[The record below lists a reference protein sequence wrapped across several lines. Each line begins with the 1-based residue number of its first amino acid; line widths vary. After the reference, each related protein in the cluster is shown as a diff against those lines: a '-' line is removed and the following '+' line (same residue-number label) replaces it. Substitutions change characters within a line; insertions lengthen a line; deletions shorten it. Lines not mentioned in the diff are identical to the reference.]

1 MIYDRVMKS
10 LEEGE
15 TRIESVRVAGHN
27 NLRGWN
33 LFGVILLYILLC
45 MFLNKENNKRS
56 RGENVGVV

>member
-33 LFGVILLYILLC
+33 LFGVILYILLC
-45 MFLNKENNKRS
+45 LFLNKENNKRS
-56 RGENVGVV
+56 SGENVRVV